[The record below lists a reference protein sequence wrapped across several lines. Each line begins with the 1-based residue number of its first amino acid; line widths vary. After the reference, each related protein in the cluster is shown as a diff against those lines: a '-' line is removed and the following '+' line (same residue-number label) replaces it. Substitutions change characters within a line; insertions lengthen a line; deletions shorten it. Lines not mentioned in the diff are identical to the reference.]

1 MAAAGL
7 FFVTISCICTSFV
20 RSTRSGEGGGSSYPA
35 LSTFG
40 NIFKCNPAPRG
51 AITIPSY
58 YIGTTVYIGIMQYP
72 FKQVCC

>member
-7 FFVTISCICTSFV
+7 FFVTISCVCTSFI
-20 RSTRSGEGGGSSYPA
+20 RWTHSGEGGGSSYPA
-35 LSTFG
+35 ISTFG
-40 NIFKCNPAPRG
+40 DIFNCNTASIG

-58 YIGTTVYIGIMQYP
+58 CIGTKVYIGITQYP